1 MKNQTTVVLL
11 VLISMLSLSACSKES
26 TVDLSMRFGNWTVTQ
41 CSEPTSGGTLSIPD
55 EYGIFAF
62 GDKIEYN
69 SGNAERLRLLRTI
82 MINGMSQLYEDYFI
96 CTLDGDKLTLKEET
110 YGAGAGLSLTFTYQ
124 IQSLDGT
131 KFILKRT
138 DLGKKDGI
146 VTMTRH

>member
-1 MKNQTTVVLL
+1 
-11 VLISMLSLSACSKES
+11 
-26 TVDLSMRFGNWTVTQ
+26 
-41 CSEPTSGGTLSIPD
+41 
-55 EYGIFAF
+55 
-62 GDKIEYN
+62 
-69 SGNAERLRLLRTI
+69 